1 MKNAKP
7 DRRVLRTKQALKE
20 NLLLLLEEQPIQ
32 KISVSRLCE
41 KSDINRSTF
50 YTYFTDPMDLLRSIQ
65 DEFFE
70 ELKDS
75 LDQFQKENSIEQ
87 LMKSTIHCISEHK
100 KLIRLIFSG
109 HGDPAF
115 LNKITSMTQE
125 KTVASWQRLYP
136 DYIESKLIALHTFIV
151 RGCIGII
158 EQWIANDFQES
169 EEEVSYLLETFSS
182 VTSHGYLK

>member
-1 MKNAKP
+1 MKNVKQ
-7 DRRVLRTKQALKE
+7 DRRVLRTKNALKK
-20 NLLLLLEEQPIQ
+20 NLLFLLKEQPIQ
-32 KISVSRLCE
+32 KISVSHLCE

-50 YTYFTDPMDLLRSIQ
+50 YTYYSDPIDLLRSIQ

-70 ELKDS
+70 ELKATME
-75 LDQFQKENSIEQ
+75 QFQKENSINL
-87 LMKSTIHCISEHK
+87 LMTSTIQCISEHK
-100 KLIRLIFSG
+100 ELTRLIFSG

-125 KTVASWQRLYP
+125 KTVANWQRLYP
-136 DYIESKLIALHTFIV
+136 DYVESKLIALHTFIV